1 MKNDTYMILNYDKVE
16 RIKQILGLS
25 DEQFKK
31 VLTGEGYLI
40 TEKISLGD
48 DDEWIRVGTFIDEAD
63 TRAMKKSAFR
73 LPLGVGITG
82 IYEALKK
89 RREYGLNDNEM
100 NYFTEKSENEL
111 RSFGDDIA
119 HKAYLVKNYREYIKS
134 FRGANNR
141 IKKCLALNELY
152 INNRVNG
159 RALYKGPDKDTM
171 IAAEMEVAYC

>member
-48 DDEWIRVGTFIDEAD
+48 DDEWMRVGTFIDEVNA
-63 TRAMKKSAFR
+63 RAIKKSAFR

-89 RREYGLNDNEM
+89 RREYGLNDDEM
-100 NYFTEKSENEL
+100 NYFTEK
-111 RSFGDDIA
+111 
-119 HKAYLVKNYREYIKS
+119 
-134 FRGANNR
+134 
-141 IKKCLALNELY
+141 
-152 INNRVNG
+152 
-159 RALYKGPDKDTM
+159 
-171 IAAEMEVAYC
+171 

>member
-31 VLTGEGYLI
+31 VLTGEGYLT
-40 TEKISLGD
+40 TEKINIG
-48 DDEWIRVGTFIDEAD
+48 DDEWMRVGTFIDKAD
-63 TRAMKKSAFR
+63 TRPMKKSTVRF
-73 LPLGVGITG
+73 PLGVGITG

-100 NYFTEKSENEL
+100 NYFTEKSESEL

-159 RALYKGPDKDTM
+159 RDLYKGPDKDTM
-171 IAAEMEVAYC
+171 LDAEMEVAYC